1 MFCPNCG
8 HELDDDAVF
17 CTNCGAKIDD
27 VGTEPESGYTAPEP
41 SFQTPENQ
49 NRQEFQGKPKKKKTG
64 MIVLIIIIAFLTTA
78 IIAGIVVFIL
88 IQRDRNQQI
97 TAFRDV
103 VQSFEEELD
112 QANYTSIQDEI
123 SDLMSDCQQAIN
135 DRAVESIDELEQ
147 RIDDLRSRL
156 ETLTDQ
162 ISSLEELRDTYKT
175 MVEEQYYVPD
185 ELAQNVQDIFDS
197 LQQAID
203 DGAGD
208 QLENMR
214 AQMDEMIAGLESEN
228 INLINSI
235 KSAVDE
241 MDLSGAS
248 DEEKSSLDNFVNEIQ
263 QLIDSKNFQQAIEC
277 AQSYVDYAQQVEQAI
292 LAREEEKRQES
303 EAESRRESEEAAAE
317 AAKNDYICPG
327 SDSRYLTEA
336 DVSGLSD
343 WELLLA
349 RNEIY
354 ARHGRKFDDPSIRA
368 YFESKSWYN
377 GTIDPDNF
385 DASVF
390 NDYEKANIEFIQ
402 QHEK

>member
-1 MFCPNCG
+1 
-8 HELDDDAVF
+8 
-17 CTNCGAKIDD
+17 
-27 VGTEPESGYTAPEP
+27 
-41 SFQTPENQ
+41 
-49 NRQEFQGKPKKKKTG
+49 
-64 MIVLIIIIAFLTTA
+64 
-78 IIAGIVVFIL
+78 
-88 IQRDRNQQI
+88 
-97 TAFRDV
+97 
-103 VQSFEEELD
+103 
-112 QANYTSIQDEI
+112 
-123 SDLMSDCQQAIN
+123 
-135 DRAVESIDELEQ
+135 
-147 RIDDLRSRL
+147 
-156 ETLTDQ
+156 
-162 ISSLEELRDTYKT
+162 
-175 MVEEQYYVPD
+175 
-185 ELAQNVQDIFDS
+185 
-197 LQQAID
+197 
-203 DGAGD
+203 
-208 QLENMR
+208 
-214 AQMDEMIAGLESEN
+214 
-228 INLINSI
+228 
-235 KSAVDE
+235 